1 MFIKELN
8 RKRELKKDIDAW
20 KHYQYEQSID
30 SELAYIVATATSFNK
45 DDIIVW
51 YANKNEN
58 KDFSLIKF
66 QYKKKYYKLE
76 NNILTEIKSEDI
88 FTI

>member
-1 MFIKELN
+1 MFIKELK

-30 SELAYIVATATSFNK
+30 SELACMVASATPFDK

-51 YANKNEN
+51 YAKKNKN
-58 KDFSLIKF
+58 KVFSLIKF
-66 QYKKKYYKLE
+66 QYKK
-76 NNILTEIKSEDI
+76 IL
-88 FTI
+88 